1 MKKKYAALLFL
12 TLALV
17 LPACGKK
24 EDDPVEPSFSF
35 DQPTEAPTEEPT
47 PEPTEEPTEAPEEE
61 EPTEAPE
68 EDPNAGDDDL
78 SGVDLDDLGA
88 ASTDV
93 DYRAPFTGYYGGD
106 YILIKNNQWEGYNLV
121 YSDTT
126 EAYAL
131 VDEDVRYFTVVG
143 DEVYY
148 TSRDAD
154 TETYSFWKIAMENGA
169 EPEAVLAGTQV
180 CSFSYYNGLIYY
192 DNYDDYY
199 ELYCYNPADGSN
211 ERIDTDSLGRYYIL
225 NDYIYYER
233 MDDKT
238 FCKMKLDGSDK
249 QTLFA
254 LADYN
259 LEYLNSMTAF
269 DVSGYIFFTF
279 LTPDGEMYVTTE
291 DGANYELIASG
302 LQDFDLNQD
311 IYCAD
316 GSLYYS
322 AENGTEIHRLDIA
335 EYLLTEDMESIPD
348 TVICNRSFY
357 YFELTDGLLYVE
369 LYDGNNEVE
378 VYDAVTG
385 ELYNTFDFS

>member
-47 PEPTEEPTEAPEEE
+47 PEPTEEPTEAPDEE

-68 EDPNAGDDDL
+68 EDPNAGDGDL

-121 YSDTT
+121 YSDST

-199 ELYCYNPADGSN
+199 ELYCYDPVTGSN
-211 ERIDTDSLGRYYIL
+211 EKIDTDSLGYYYIL
-225 NDYIYYER
+225 DGYIYYQR
-233 MDDKT
+233 LDDQT
-238 FCKMKLDGSDK
+238 MCKMKLDGSGK
-249 QTLFA
+249 ETLFA
-254 LADYN
+254 LSDYN
-259 LEYLNSMTAF
+259 LTSVSCLTAF
-269 DVSGYIFFTF
+269 NVSGAILFAFN
-279 LTPDGEMYVTTE
+279 TPDGDMLLTTE
-291 DGANYELIASG
+291 DGSAYELIAED

-311 IYCAD
+311 IYYAD
-316 GSLYYS
+316 GSIYYS
-322 AENGTEIHRLDIA
+322 ANNGTEVHKLDIE
-335 EYLLTEDMESIPD
+335 EYLTSDLETIPD
-348 TVICNRSFY
+348 SIICNDSFY
-357 YFELTDGLLYVE
+357 YFEVTDGLIYVE
-369 LYDGNNEVE
+369 LYGGNNEVE
-378 VYDAVTG
+378 VMDYQTG
-385 ELYNTFDFS
+385 EIYNTFDFS

>member
-1 MKKKYAALLFL
+1 M
-12 TLALV
+12 
-17 LPACGKK
+17 
-24 EDDPVEPSFSF
+24 
-35 DQPTEAPTEEPT
+35 Q
-47 PEPTEEPTEAPEEE
+47 
-61 EPTEAPE
+61 
-68 EDPNAGDDDL
+68 
-78 SGVDLDDLGA
+78 
-88 ASTDV
+88 
-93 DYRAPFTGYYGGD
+93 
-106 YILIKNNQWEGYNLV
+106 
-121 YSDTT
+121 
-126 EAYAL
+126 
-131 VDEDVRYFTVVG
+131 
-143 DEVYY
+143 
-148 TSRDAD
+148 
-154 TETYSFWKIAMENGA
+154 NGA
-169 EPEAVLAGTQV
+169 EPELLLDGTQV
-180 CSFSYYNGLIYY
+180 CSFSYYDGLIYY

-225 NDYIYYER
+225 DDYIYYER

-259 LEYLNSMTAF
+259 LEYLSSMTAF

-279 LTPDGEMYVTTE
+279 LTPDGEMYITTE

-322 AENGTEIHRLDIA
+322 AANGTEIHRLDIA
-335 EYLLTEDMESIPD
+335 EYLLTEDMDTIPD
-348 TVICNRSFY
+348 TVICDRSFI

-369 LYDGNNEVE
+369 LYEGNNEVE

-385 ELYNTFDFS
+385 DLLNTFDFS